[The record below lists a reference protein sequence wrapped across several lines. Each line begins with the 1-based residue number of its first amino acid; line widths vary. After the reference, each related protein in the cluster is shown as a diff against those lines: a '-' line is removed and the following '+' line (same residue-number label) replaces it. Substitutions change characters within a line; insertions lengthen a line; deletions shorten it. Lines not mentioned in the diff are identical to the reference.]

1 MSDDPRWLQIARQD
15 IGLAEVPGAASAPA
29 IVRMWQAV
37 KAPFTDDATP
47 WCGGA
52 LGAWMTRAGIAPP
65 AACWRARNWADW
77 GKPISEPVLGCVV
90 VFSRDGGGHVGLV
103 VGRTRA
109 GGLAVI
115 GGNQGDRVCIAAFPT
130 SRVLGYRVPVG
141 DRMYTPLPLVEA
153 DGSRSE
159 A

>member
-1 MSDDPRWLQIARQD
+1 MTGDPYWLQIARRD

-52 LGAWMTRAGIAPP
+52 LGAWMTAAGVAPP
-65 AACWRARNWADW
+65 KACWRARNWLDW

-90 VFSRDGGGHVGLV
+90 VFSRGAGGHVGVV
-103 VGRTRA
+103 VGRTA
-109 GGLAVI
+109 HGGLSVL

-130 SRVLGYRVPVG
+130 ARVLGYRLPPG
-141 DRMYTPLPLVEA
+141 DRMYAPLPLVDA
-153 DGSRSE
+153 AGSPSE